1 MPFFAVTKGQ
11 DAFVEYVTIIEADDP
26 QQALQLAGSWDYSGT
41 WRANGNIS
49 EFDHFE
55 IFEDCVNQVEAESRE
70 EAEAKLA
77 EAYPA

>member
-11 DAFVEYVTIIEADDP
+11 DAFVEYVTIIEADDSK
-26 QQALQLAGSWDYSGT
+26 QALQLAGSWDYSGT
-41 WRANGNIS
+41 WRPNGNIS

-55 IFEDCVNQVEAESRE
+55 IFEDYVNQVEAESRE

-77 EAYPA
+77 KASPT

>member
-26 QQALQLAGSWDYSGT
+26 KQALERAGSWDYSGI
-41 WRANGNIS
+41 WRPSGTIS

-55 IFEDCVNQVEAESRE
+55 IFEDCVNQVEAESCE
-70 EAEAKLA
+70 EAEAKLNHA
-77 EAYPA
+77 FPT

>member
-11 DAFVEYVTIIEADDP
+11 DAFVEYVTLIEADDP
-26 QQALQLAGSWDYSGT
+26 QEALQLAGAWDYSGT
-41 WRANGNIS
+41 WRPNGNIS

-70 EAEAKLA
+70 EAEARLA
-77 EAYPA
+77 KASPT